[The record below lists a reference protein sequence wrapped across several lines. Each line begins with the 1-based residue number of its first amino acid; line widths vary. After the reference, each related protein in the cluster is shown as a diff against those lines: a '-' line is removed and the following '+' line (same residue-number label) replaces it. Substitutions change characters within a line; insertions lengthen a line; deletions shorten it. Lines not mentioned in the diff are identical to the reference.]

1 MQRTIDQLRG
11 DKSSLERKLQDAKA
25 ELKAIDHI
33 NQQIQPSLTHKSSSN
48 RIDDDDDNSNLEQT
62 LSNNK
67 TTFHDDDDDEGLSD
81 TDSDMIEMKQTLN
94 ELKHMSFLPLSTISM
109 NNYNEKSLPKST
121 TIDLAALSN
130 HDVSS
135 ATRNI
140 SFERTSNS
148 SLIDSGR
155 WSNTISSKIVNS
167 TYPIGMQ
174 TLHRHQPSVS
184 KTNYWQ
190 SQSSLITREA
200 VIKAARDVLPPGV
213 IDHLTSTH

>member
-48 RIDDDDDNSNLEQT
+48 HIDDDDDNSNLEQT

-67 TTFHDDDDDEGLSD
+67 TTFHDDDDEGLSD

-121 TIDLAALSN
+121 TMDFA
-130 HDVSS
+130 DVSS

-155 WSNTISSKIVNS
+155 WSNTIPSKIVNS
-167 TYPIGMQ
+167 TYPIRMQ
-174 TLHRHQPSVS
+174 TSHHHQPSVS